1 MCSWLQWSVCVQV
14 WTQMQMMM
22 TWQHLLLLE
31 GRLGFFCCVSD
42 VRKHFPLYTRPSL
55 HWMRPSVVRRC
66 VSDTVMPYGTMPRLR
81 IEIENSWWVIMTMSS
96 SSSSSSPFGMNNGI
110 SASERSFFFRQPS
123 TEMLVQYFEGFLMVG
138 VCCYYVHHSIVS
150 YNGQLVCFLP

>member
-1 MCSWLQWSVCVQV
+1 MDVFLVAVKCVCVQV
-14 WTQMQMMM
+14 CTQMQMMM

-96 SSSSSSPFGMNNGI
+96 SSSSSPFGMNNGI
-110 SASERSFFFRQPS
+110 SASERNFFFPDSPPQRCLFNILRVFFDGGCVLLLCS
-123 TEMLVQYFEGFLMVG
+123 SFYRVL
-138 VCCYYVHHSIVS
+138 
-150 YNGQLVCFLP
+150 